1 MPRPCKWR
9 TVEGVPSATYFKPA
23 GIPLRLLSEVRL
35 AVEEMEAIRL
45 KDLEGLEQEECAQR
59 MSISRPTF
67 HRVLKAARQKIADA
81 FMNGRAIRVEGGNFA
96 APGQE
101 FRCVPQGHAWHI
113 TAGPARRPI
122 PLPARLAGALAS
134 CRSPRL
140 WWALDGRVCDGAEG
154 PAAAAGEEK
163 ADREHGRDCSETKC
177 DHHYIRQN
185 G

>member
-9 TVEGVPSATYFKPA
+9 TVAAIPSATYFKPA

-67 HRVLKAARQKIADA
+67 HRVLKAARRKIADA

-96 APGQE
+96 APGQM
-101 FRCVPQGHAWHI
+101 FRCTPYGHAWEI
-113 TAGPARRPI
+113 PPEPVAPARPLACPI
-122 PLPARLAGALAS
+122 CGSAR
-134 CRSPRL
+134 
-140 WWALDGRVCDGAEG
+140 VV
-154 PAAAAGEEK
+154 PAAAPTVSP
-163 ADREHGRDCSETKC
+163 GR
-177 DHHYIRQN
+177 R
-185 G
+185 GRGPGGGRWRGGGG